1 MKEGFMPAPVLT
13 ASDLALRLRAGEP
26 AIIPTDTLPGLAV
39 RPDQAQT
46 IWRLKRRS
54 ADKPLI
60 LMGASVNDLL
70 HDVEV
75 PCHREVAALA
85 EHYWPGAL
93 TLVLPARDGAAG
105 RYLNPGGTTLG
116 CRIPACEQ
124 TLALLQISG
133 PLATTSANRSG
144 EPASMTAA
152 EAGLVFPDVAQLG
165 PQPWPQPSGQASTVL
180 VWVEEGRWRLVRR
193 GAVIPA
199 GVEVLK

>member
-1 MKEGFMPAPVLT
+1 MPAPVLT
-13 ASDLALRLRAGEP
+13 ASDLALRLRAGEA

-46 IWRLKRRS
+46 LWRLKCRP

-85 EHYWPGAL
+85 ERYWPGAL
-93 TLVLPARDGAAG
+93 TLVLPARDGGAG

-124 TLALLQISG
+124 TRALLQISG

-152 EAGLVFPDVAQLG
+152 EAALVFPDVAQLG

-199 GVEVLK
+199 GVEVLE

>member
-1 MKEGFMPAPVLT
+1 MPAPVLA
-13 ASDLALRLRAGEP
+13 ASDLTLLLRAGEA

-39 RPDQAQT
+39 LPDQAQT
-46 IWRLKRRS
+46 LWRLKRRP

-60 LMGASVNDLL
+60 LMGALVNDLL

-93 TLVLPARDGAAG
+93 TLVLPASDGGAG

-124 TLALLQISG
+124 TRALLQISG

-152 EAGLVFPDVAQLG
+152 EAALVFPDVAQLG

-199 GVEVLK
+199 GVEVLE